1 MARPSPTATYVGIAL
16 ATLGFLLIALAW
28 NGAAS
33 FDYAPAQFPYLISG
47 GLTGIGLIVVGV
59 TVMVVQTMRRE
70 AADRSAELD
79 ELLSHITELQT
90 LLSPPDDQHPRAT
103 GEYRPRPRS
112 TPSSTSDAA
121 TSEIAVGT
129 SPGSWQHPA

>member
-1 MARPSPTATYVGIAL
+1 MTRPSPTATYVGIAL

-47 GLTGIGLIVVGV
+47 GLTGIGLIVVGA

-70 AADRSAELD
+70 AAERSAELD
-79 ELLSHITELQT
+79 RLLSHISELQS
-90 LLSPPDDQHPRAT
+90 LLSPPGEHDPRTT
-103 GEYRPRPRS
+103 GEYRPRPR
-112 TPSSTSDAA
+112 PSSSPGDAA
-121 TSEIAVGT
+121 TSEIAVGAN
-129 SPGSWQHPA
+129 PRSWQQRA